1 MSEDDSID
9 RESLTSNTVAKLRE
23 ICKKR
28 GLLVSGK
35 KSELVD
41 RILEDAGVVEE
52 PIDISEDDDWDE
64 GDALV
69 MDDEPDITREKVEQ
83 VISKIENIVEA
94 EVVEAEVM
102 PAEPNGVQEDE
113 VPLVVAEDD
122 QPSLV
127 ISMPSISSLGDRWKA
142 LAAVIVVVILVGAA
156 TTVFLQRSSGFEVAK
171 LR

>member
-28 GLLVSGK
+28 GILVSGK

-41 RILEDAGVVEE
+41 RILEDAGVVEAAV
-52 PIDISEDDDWDE
+52 DTSEEDDWDE

-83 VISKIENIVEA
+83 VISQIENVVEA
-94 EVVEAEVM
+94 EVVEAEVL
-102 PAEPNGVQEDE
+102 PEESSEAQE
-113 VPLVVAEDD
+113 L
-122 QPSLV
+122 SL
-127 ISMPSISSLGDRWKA
+127 IHI
-142 LAAVIVVVILVGAA
+142 
-156 TTVFLQRSSGFEVAK
+156 
-171 LR
+171 

>member
-52 PIDISEDDDWDE
+52 PVDTSEEDDWDE

-69 MDDEPDITREKVEQ
+69 MDDDEPDVTRETVEE
-83 VISKIENIVEA
+83 VISKIENVVEA
-94 EVVEAEVM
+94 EVVEAEVL
-102 PAEPNGVQEDE
+102 PAESNEIQEDE
-113 VPLVVAEDD
+113 APLVVAEDD

-127 ISMPSISSLGDRWKA
+127 ISMPTISSLGDRWKA

-156 TTVFLQRSSGFEVAK
+156 TTVSFNAALVSK
-171 LR
+171 

>member
-102 PAEPNGVQEDE
+102 PAEPN
-113 VPLVVAEDD
+113 
-122 QPSLV
+122 
-127 ISMPSISSLGDRWKA
+127 
-142 LAAVIVVVILVGAA
+142 AVSYTHLTLPTKRIV
-156 TTVFLQRSSGFEVAK
+156 
-171 LR
+171 

>member
-9 RESLTSNTVAKLRE
+9 RESLTSSTVAKLRE

-52 PIDISEDDDWDE
+52 PVDTSEEDDWDE

-69 MDDEPDITREKVEQ
+69 MDDEPDVTREKVEE
-83 VISKIENIVEA
+83 VISKIENVVEA
-94 EVVEAEVM
+94 EVVDAEVL
-102 PAEPNGVQEDE
+102 PAESNEIQEDE
-113 VPLVVAEDD
+113 APLVVAEDD
-122 QPSLV
+122 KPSLV
-127 ISMPSISSLGDRWKA
+127 ISMPTLSSLGDRWNC
-142 LAAVIVVVILVGAA
+142 LLYTSPSPRDVEES
-156 TTVFLQRSSGFEVAK
+156 RMPSSA
-171 LR
+171 

>member
-52 PIDISEDDDWDE
+52 PVETSEEDDWDE

-69 MDDEPDITREKVEQ
+69 MDDDPDDTRE
-83 VISKIENIVEA
+83 
-94 EVVEAEVM
+94 
-102 PAEPNGVQEDE
+102 
-113 VPLVVAEDD
+113 
-122 QPSLV
+122 
-127 ISMPSISSLGDRWKA
+127 R
-142 LAAVIVVVILVGAA
+142 
-156 TTVFLQRSSGFEVAK
+156 
-171 LR
+171 

>member
-28 GLLVSGK
+28 GILVSGK

-41 RILEDAGVVEE
+41 RILEDAGVVEAAV
-52 PIDISEDDDWDE
+52 DTSEEDDWDE

-83 VISKIENIVEA
+83 VISQIENVVEA
-94 EVVEAEVM
+94 EVVEAEVL
-102 PAEPNGVQEDE
+102 PEESSEAQEDE
-113 VPLVVAEDD
+113 VPLVVA
-122 QPSLV
+122 
-127 ISMPSISSLGDRWKA
+127 
-142 LAAVIVVVILVGAA
+142 IL
-156 TTVFLQRSSGFEVAK
+156 
-171 LR
+171 

>member
-28 GLLVSGK
+28 GILVSGK

-41 RILEDAGVVEE
+41 RILEDAGVVEAAVDTSQE
-52 PIDISEDDDWDE
+52 DDWDE

-83 VISKIENIVEA
+83 VISQIENVVEA
-94 EVVEAEVM
+94 EVVEAEVL
-102 PAEPNGVQEDE
+102 PEESSEAQEDE

-142 LAAVIVVVILVGAA
+142 LACLLY
-156 TTVFLQRSSGFEVAK
+156 TSPSPRDKRQSRMPSSA
-171 LR
+171 